1 MDMGIYFGI
10 FEIIG
15 TVAFAASGAM
25 EAIRHKMDLFGVLI
39 LGVITAV
46 GGGVMRD
53 IVIGSLPPSAFLDP
67 FYAALA
73 IAVGLAVFVLTA
85 LLKGRGGAQAKRIF
99 DVVFFFADT
108 LGLAAFTVLGI
119 GKTSLE
125 SANAALLIFVGV
137 ITGVGGGVLRDVF
150 AGIVPSV
157 FRKHVY
163 ATASIIGAVL
173 YITVTAYTDLAFSKE
188 IAMTVG
194 FLSIVIIRILAATFK
209 WNLPHISLNEN
220 SENKTKDK

>member
-1 MDMGIYFGI
+1 MDMGLYFGL

-25 EAIRHKMDLFGVLI
+25 EAIRHRMDLFGVLI

-53 IVIGSLPPSAFLDP
+53 IVIGSLPPSAFLNP
-67 FYAALA
+67 FYAVLA
-73 IAVGLAVFVLTA
+73 IATGLAVFVLTA
-85 LLKGRGGAQAKRIF
+85 LLKGRGRAQSKKIF
-99 DVVFFFADT
+99 DIVFFFADT
-108 LGLAAFTVLGI
+108 LGLAAFTVLGM

-125 SANAALLIFVGV
+125 TANVALLIFVGV
-137 ITGVGGGVLRDVF
+137 ITGVGGGVIRDVF

-173 YITVTAYTDLAFSKE
+173 YIAVTSYSNLPMSKE
-188 IAMTVG
+188 IAMIVG
-194 FLSIVIIRILAATFK
+194 GASIVIIRILAATFK
-209 WNLPHISLNEN
+209 WNLPRISLNEN
-220 SENKTKDK
+220 SEK